1 MKVVASC
8 AIGLLAACA
17 LASVAAAPA
26 DGAPADITS
35 SGLASS
41 GFASSAV
48 ASAGIASVGVAAGA
62 GSSGVSEAHAA
73 LTITTPTRGGS
84 EALGAAP
91 AQPASPSGLT
101 VPVAMPVADQVIVR
115 KSERRLYLM
124 RDGKVLRSYRISL
137 GLEPQGPKE
146 RAGDFRTP
154 EGHYFLTRRNPR
166 SDYFLSILVS
176 YPSAGDRARAQREH
190 VDPGG
195 EIMLH
200 GLPNI
205 LRHKPNFYEHSDWTD
220 GCIALSDSDMVEV
233 WLMTRENTPIE
244 ILP

>member
-1 MKVVASC
+1 MKALAPW
-8 AIGLLAACA
+8 AIGLMAACGLVS
-17 LASVAAAPA
+17 LA
-26 DGAPADITS
+26 G
-35 SGLASS
+35 
-41 GFASSAV
+41 V
-48 ASAGIASVGVAAGA
+48 ASANDGSGLNETPAS
-62 GSSGVSEAHAA
+62 
-73 LTITTPTRGGS
+73 LTISTPAHGGA
-84 EALGAAP
+84 EAPPAAPPGAAP
-91 AQPASPSGLT
+91 AQPRSPSGLSI
-101 VPVAMPVADQVIVR
+101 PVSMPIADEVIVR
-115 KSERRLYLM
+115 KSQRRLYLM

-176 YPSAGDRARAQREH
+176 YPGPEDRARAQRRH
-190 VDPGG
+190 IDPGG

-205 LRHKPNFYEHSDWTD
+205 LRHKPAFYEHSDWTD

>member
-1 MKVVASC
+1 MRAVAPW
-8 AIGLLAACA
+8 AIGWGAAC
-17 LASVAAAPA
+17 
-26 DGAPADITS
+26 
-35 SGLASS
+35 GLAFLA
-41 GFASSAV
+41 GV
-48 ASAGIASVGVAAGA
+48 ASAND
-62 GSSGVSEAHAA
+62 SSGVNATPAS
-73 LTITTPTRGGS
+73 LTISTPAHGGA
-84 EALGAAP
+84 EAPAAAP
-91 AQPASPSGLT
+91 AQPGSPSGLSS
-101 VPVAMPVADQVIVR
+101 PVSMPIADEVIVR
-115 KSERRLYLM
+115 KSQRRLYLM

-176 YPSAGDRARAQREH
+176 YPDPQDRARAERRH
-190 VDPGG
+190 IDPGG

-205 LRHKPNFYEHSDWTD
+205 LRHKPAFYEHSDWTD